1 MSALER
7 LAEADAFRPS
17 LGLARREASWA
28 IKALRDHALPL
39 FAAADERE
47 GRLAPEIVEV
57 PVGLRPMTDGRE
69 VVEDYGHAGLTLRSH
84 PLSFLRKELARRR
97 MVTCA
102 EAGAARDGRR
112 CTVAGL
118 VLMRQKPGSAKGVMF
133 ITLEDETGIAN
144 LVVWPQLF
152 EKQRRLVLS
161 ASLMG
166 VEGRVQ
172 REGDVVHMV
181 AYKLLDLSDEL
192 RAVGARGD
200 AFTLPRGR
208 DDGATHGGGPDARD
222 ARAPKGSAKP
232 RDIYIPD
239 LALGSGIKVPTRDFR

>member
-1 MSALER
+1 MGVTVSGVR
-7 LAEADAFRPS
+7 Q
-17 LGLARREASWA
+17 
-28 IKALRDHALPL
+28 
-39 FAAADERE
+39 
-47 GRLAPEIVEV
+47 
-57 PVGLRPMTDGRE
+57 
-69 VVEDYGHAGLTLRSH
+69 DYGLVGLTLRAH
-84 PLSFLRKELARRR
+84 PVSFLREELARRR

-172 REGDVVHMV
+172 REGDVVHV
-181 AYKLLDLSDEL
+181 IVYKLLDLSDEL
-192 RAVGARGD
+192 RAVGRQGCP
-200 AFTLPRGR
+200 FSLPRGR
-208 DDGATHGGGPDARD
+208 GDGATHGGGPDARGPP
-222 ARAPKGSAKP
+222 APKGRAKP